1 MALLARRQKALAGYS
16 DYDEKWV
23 KAQLN
28 AGNQFTYYGG
38 KPLDAASEKIRVVE
52 VATAVEVPIIMAQR
66 HKFLPNI
73 QNVIYS

>member
-38 KPLDAASEKIRVVE
+38 KPLDQQVKKYEWWKW
-52 VATAVEVPIIMAQR
+52 QQQW
-66 HKFLPNI
+66 KY
-73 QNVIYS
+73 Q